1 MINIESM
8 KQNLKIKKCSEII
21 VLMIIT
27 LFTSCTSS
35 IEVVYFQDEPLNNN
49 ENVSFNT
56 DIVYKSN
63 DMIIINVAGDP
74 DAVKP
79 FNLPSVSYN
88 ISEVNVQ
95 GNIKMQSYLID
106 REGNIEFPVLGS
118 IKLSGLTRTQATVM
132 LKEKISEYVKDPI
145 ITLRLINF
153 TITVLGEVNNP
164 GTFTIEDE
172 KISLPEALGMAG
184 DLTIQGRRDNV
195 FLIREENGVKQ
206 FTKFDLTSIN
216 IVNSPNYYLRQDDVI
231 YVEPNKS
238 KIRSASYNQN
248 NAIIISGVATLAAI
262 IAIILN

>member
-1 MINIESM
+1 M
-8 KQNLKIKKCSEII
+8 KMKVSIKKCKEII
-21 VLMIIT
+21 VLLIIA

-35 IEVVYFQDEPLNNN
+35 LDVVYFQDEPIRNNK
-49 ENVSFNT
+49 NVSFNT

-63 DMIIINVAGDP
+63 DMLIINVAGDP

-95 GNIKMQSYLID
+95 GNIKMQSYLVD
-106 REGNIEFPVLGS
+106 FEGNIEFPVLGT
-118 IKLSGLTRTQATVM
+118 IKIGGLTRTQATEL
-132 LKEKISEYVKDPI
+132 LKEKLLEYIKDPI
-145 ITLRLINF
+145 INIRLINF

-195 FLIREENGVKQ
+195 FLIREENGLKQ
-206 FTKFDLTSIN
+206 FTKFDLRSVN
-216 IVNSPNYYLRQDDVI
+216 VVNSPNYYLRQDDII

-262 IAIILN
+262 IAILIN

>member
-1 MINIESM
+1 MYNM
-8 KQNLKIKKCSEII
+8 KMNVSIKKCKEII
-21 VLMIIT
+21 VLVIIT

-35 IEVVYFQDEPLNNN
+35 IDIVYFQDEPIKNN

-56 DIVYKSN
+56 DIEYKSN
-63 DMIIINVAGDP
+63 DMLIINVAGDP

-95 GNIKMQSYLID
+95 GNIKMQSYLVDI
-106 REGNIEFPVLGS
+106 EGNIEFPVLGT
-118 IKLSGLTRTQATVM
+118 IKIGGLTRTQATAL
-132 LKEKISEYVKDPI
+132 LKERLVVYIKDPI
-145 ITLRLINF
+145 INIRLINF

-216 IVNSPNYYLRQDDVI
+216 VVNSPNYYLRQDDVI

-238 KIRSASYNQN
+238 RIRSASYNQN

-262 IAIILN
+262 IAILVN